1 MLKPSLDISS
11 DTFREIFQ
19 GAAEGIL
26 MVDSHGKIQLANP
39 VSEKMFG
46 YEPGELDGKSIEILL
61 PSQVRANHVSH
72 REHFNTNPSPRR
84 MGIGRDLMAT
94 RKDGVEFPVEVSLS
108 YQNIKGT
115 FMVMAFVIDITE
127 RKKAEEALKRSEE
140 QLLVYAAELE
150 KKVSA
155 RTEELKKSI
164 DELRNTNQ
172 SLQEQIKERKK
183 AEDEVNKALERER
196 ELNELKTKFVSIAS
210 HEFRTP
216 LSTVLSSVSL
226 VSQYKDRGDLEKID
240 KHIQRIKSSVN
251 HLTSILNDFLS
262 LGKLEE
268 GKTDINPESIDLH
281 YFFTEIQEET
291 KPTLKEGQEL
301 VINNKLDKKTITS
314 DKRILRNILFN
325 LITNGSK
332 YSGEGKKIYLTLQR
346 LNGELMLEIRDEG
359 FGIPKNE
366 QKHLFERFF
375 RASNV
380 SNIQGTGLGLNIVKR
395 YVDLLEG
402 KIAFTSEEGKGST
415 FTIIIP
421 E

>member
-1 MLKPSLDISS
+1 
-11 DTFREIFQ
+11 
-19 GAAEGIL
+19 
-26 MVDSHGKIQLANP
+26 
-39 VSEKMFG
+39 
-46 YEPGELDGKSIEILL
+46 
-61 PSQVRANHVSH
+61 
-72 REHFNTNPSPRR
+72 
-84 MGIGRDLMAT
+84 
-94 RKDGVEFPVEVSLS
+94 
-108 YQNIKGT
+108 
-115 FMVMAFVIDITE
+115 
-127 RKKAEEALKRSEE
+127 
-140 QLLVYAAELE
+140 
-150 KKVSA
+150 
-155 RTEELKKSI
+155 
-164 DELRNTNQ
+164 
-172 SLQEQIKERKK
+172 
-183 AEDEVNKALERER
+183 
-196 ELNELKTKFVSIAS
+196 
-210 HEFRTP
+210 
-216 LSTVLSSVSL
+216 
-226 VSQYKDRGDLEKID
+226 
-240 KHIQRIKSSVN
+240 VN

-332 YSGEGKKIYLTLQR
+332 YSGEGKKIYLTFQK

-402 KIAFTSEEGKGST
+402 KIVFTSEEGKGST